1 MSCLKIYLPFT
12 HIISFSVA
20 VIGAIL
26 ALRYIYSA
34 MGLGRGDSSGDN
46 IMATSYLH
54 YDRESRLV
62 KHQEES
68 PSEFPFAGPLLK
80 MEDPPIPPVRR
91 ITRLALRESARSE
104 QSPKSSVVFVYSLV
118 IIM

>member
-20 VIGAIL
+20 VVGAIL

-62 KHQEES
+62 NHQEES
-68 PSEFPFAGPLLK
+68 PSEFPFEVVQCTLEFMYCWGA
-80 MEDPPIPPVRR
+80 R
-91 ITRLALRESARSE
+91 ASA
-104 QSPKSSVVFVYSLV
+104 
-118 IIM
+118 